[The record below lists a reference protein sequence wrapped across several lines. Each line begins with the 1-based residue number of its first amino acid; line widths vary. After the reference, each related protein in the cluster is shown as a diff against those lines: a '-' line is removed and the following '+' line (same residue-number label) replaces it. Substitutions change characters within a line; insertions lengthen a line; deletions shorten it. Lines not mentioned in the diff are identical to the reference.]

1 MEKRQC
7 SYTVGGNINWW
18 CHYGKQYGDLF
29 KTKNR
34 AIIWLCNPNPG
45 HIYREN
51 NLILKNT
58 CIPVFTVALFT
69 VEKTWKQPK
78 CSSTEEWV
86 KKMWCIYTMEYYS
99 AIEKNEIMPFSA
111 TWMDLESVVLSEG
124 SQRRNIIWH
133 PLYVKS
139 KKKWYKLIHL

>member
-1 MEKRQC
+1 MEKREP
-7 SYTVGGNINWW
+7 SYIVSGNINW
-18 CHYGKQYGDLF
+18 CSHYGKQYGDL

-34 AIIWLCNPNPG
+34 ATIRPCNPNPG
-45 HIYREN
+45 HIYREK
-51 NLILKNT
+51 NLIQKDT

-99 AIEKNEIMPFSA
+99 AIEKNEIMPFAA
-111 TWMDLESVVLSEG
+111 TWMDLESVILSEV
-124 SQRRNIIWH
+124 SPTEKKYH
-133 PLYVKS
+133 MKS
-139 KKKWYKLIHL
+139 LIC